1 MTTDKTSQIVLAGD
15 CREVMATM
23 AENSVDA
30 IVCDPPYELNFMGKE
45 WDASGVAYDVRTW
58 TEALRVAKPGA
69 YLLAFGGARTHHR
82 VACAIE
88 DAGWE
93 LRDTIMWIYGSGFP
107 KSVDIAKTIRKMASR
122 TAHDHEGN
130 PIWCENCGEAH
141 GVVDMTHAIYCV
153 DCAATTWDGW
163 GSALKPAHEPIVVA
177 RKPFTGTLGKNVL
190 AHGTGGL
197 NINQCRVPG
206 EVNGPGTTPTSSVNG
221 TRRAMAG
228 DMDRVPYDGSLG
240 RWPANVIHDGSDEV
254 ISAFPYAPGQM
265 VNARLEGDCKTRGIY
280 GAMRYGR
287 SGEASAESENEGSV
301 GFKMRPGA
309 RRLDSGSAARF
320 FYAAK
325 ASTKDR
331 ESGLVQPTDGSRSNS
346 HPTVKPTELMRYLC
360 RLVTPQGGMILDPFC
375 GSGST
380 GRGAALEGFGFVG
393 IELCDGKDGRPDYIS
408 IARAR
413 IADAVRQA
421 SAVTQP
427 DIFKESA

>member
-1 MTTDKTSQIVLAGD
+1 MTTDKTSQVVLAGD

-23 AENSVDA
+23 DENSIDA

-107 KSVDIAKTIRKMASR
+107 KSK
-122 TAHDHEGN
+122 N
-130 PIWCENCGEAH
+130 GE
-141 GVVDMTHAIYCV
+141 
-153 DCAATTWDGW
+153 W
-163 GSALKPAHEPIVVA
+163 GGTALKPAHEPIILA
-177 RKPFTGTLGKNVL
+177 RKPLIGTVAANFA

-197 NINQCRVPG
+197 SIDACRVGWPDGIAPEIGTPG
-206 EVNGPGTTPTSSVNG
+206 WGGPAKTLSAAPGVTGATVERNPPSQ
-221 TRRAMAG
+221 
-228 DMDRVPYDGSLG
+228 LG
-240 RWPANVIHDGSDEV
+240 RWPANVIHDGSEEV
-254 ISAFPYAPGQM
+254 IGAFPSAPGQQ
-265 VNARLEGDCKTRGIY
+265 GDLRGHSRDRASLGIY
-280 GAMRYGR
+280 GDMR
-287 SGEASAESENEGSV
+287 A
-301 GFKMRPGA
+301 A
-309 RRLDSGSAARF
+309 RDAISRKDTGSAARF

-331 ESGLVQPTDGSRSNS
+331 EAGLEDFELRPAGMVSNTSGQHMTRRDEGYERPKRANT

-380 GRGAALEGFGFVG
+380 GRGAVLEGFGFVG
-393 IELCDGKDGRPDYIS
+393 IELCDGTSDRPDYIS

-413 IADAVRQA
+413 IADAVRHA
-421 SAVTQP
+421 SAVTQT